1 MGHATS
7 AAPLFVMGDVHGQRE
22 RLSLLLR
29 GADLLDR
36 ADAWSGGA
44 ATLWFMGDFCDR
56 GPDGAGVVA
65 LVRRLRREAAAAGGT
80 VAALLGNHEPLI
92 LAAAR
97 FPDGRAAGWGGTFRM
112 AWEYNGGDRRDLAA
126 LTPDDLAWLAALP
139 AMALVGETLL
149 IHADSPL
156 YLHYGNS
163 IDGVNTTI
171 RALLAGDDLAA
182 WDDLLVRFTDRDAF
196 DEHNPDGWRNVE
208 RLLATFGG
216 QRIVHGH
223 TPIERV
229 TGLPPRAVIGP
240 YSYAGGRCVNVDGGL
255 YLGGHGF
262 IYRLPE
268 PD

>member
-1 MGHATS
+1 MSHAAVTT
-7 AAPLFVMGDVHGQRE
+7 PTFVIGDVHGQRE
-22 RLSLLLR
+22 RLGFLLHDA
-29 GADLLDR
+29 GLLDR
-36 ADAWSGGA
+36 ADAWVGGD

-65 LVRRLRREAAAAGGT
+65 LVRRLQREAAEQGGT
-80 VAALLGNHEPLI
+80 VATLLGNHEPLL

-97 FPDGRAAGWGGTFRM
+97 FPHARAESWGGTFRM
-112 AWEYNGGDRRDLAA
+112 AWEYNGGVRSDLGA
-126 LTPDDLAWLAALP
+126 LTPDDLAWLATLP
-139 AMALVGETLL
+139 AMARVGETLL

-156 YLHYGNS
+156 YHHCGNS
-163 IDGVNTTI
+163 LAEVNATI
-171 RALLAGDDLAA
+171 GALLAADDLAA
-182 WDDLLVRFTDRDAF
+182 WDELLARFTDRDAF
-196 DEHNPDGWRNVE
+196 DEQHPDGWRNIE

-229 TGLPPRAVIGP
+229 TGLPPRAVVGP

-262 IYRLPE
+262 VYRLPD